1 MRVATAVLAAVL
13 FGAGSAAA
21 QDVSGGVKGGV
32 NFANIVID
40 GDAADLNLETRVG
53 LVVGG
58 FVTWPVT
65 PRFDIQ
71 PEALVSMK
79 GASFDEFGVEAD
91 IELTYLE
98 FPILFR
104 YGSPISSGSSL
115 KVFAGPSLAFKLNA
129 DATGEFLGTSS
140 DQGIDDEVE
149 GFDFGLVIG
158 AGIEAGRLTFDGRY
172 TWGLSNINSDPAQ
185 DEVDVKNR
193 VFSLLIGFR
202 F

>member
-13 FGAGSAAA
+13 LGAGSAAA
-21 QDVSGGVKGGV
+21 QDVTGGVKGGV
-32 NFANIVID
+32 NFASIVID

-104 YGSPISSGSSL
+104 YGSPISPGSSL

-129 DATGEFLGTSS
+129 ETTGEFLGISS
-140 DQGIDDEVE
+140 DQDIDDEVE

-185 DEVDVKNR
+185 DDVNVKNR
-193 VFSLLIGFR
+193 VFSLLVGFR